1 MFDALNQSLYLL
13 VNNHFVQASAT
24 GAGGDIGAPGGEP
37 DPNDA
42 LGIPAKTGRAE
53 FTRVVDPR

>member
-1 MFDALNQSLYLL
+1 LNQSLYLL

-42 LGIPAKTGRAE
+42 LGIPARTARVE
-53 FTRVVDPR
+53 VTRVVDPR